1 MIFPGA
7 FRKVTKAPQKPK
19 SVKANDS
26 FWEPD
31 NDTYVD
37 QVSSPGP
44 SSKILSLPKCPNNLE
59 LPSKPPQPKELR
71 LAKDERRQSIEEFI
85 EMGLSN
91 PTSPTKVYIE
101 ALDQIPLP
109 PVELGT
115 RDSKKIVIKVD
126 DLDSLKKGKSSGKSS
141 VTVVTSNIG
150 GGEQETFLGSNDYY
164 EAYDPEEVSKS
175 GQAVITTETIPVEAI
190 CFLCGSAG

>member
-1 MIFPGA
+1 MFFTIFLGA
-7 FRKVTKAPQKPK
+7 FRKVTKGPGRPK

-37 QVSSPGP
+37 PNP
-44 SSKILSLPKCPNNLE
+44 SKILPLPKCPNVE
-59 LPSKPPQPKELR
+59 LPISKPQPKELR

-126 DLDSLKKGKSSGKSS
+126 DLDSLKGKGKSSIP
-141 VTVVTSNIG
+141 TVVAS
-150 GGEQETFLGSNDYY
+150 GGEQTFLGSTDYY

>member
-1 MIFPGA
+1 MFFTIFLGA
-7 FRKVTKAPQKPK
+7 FRKVTKGPGRPK

-37 QVSSPGP
+37 PNP
-44 SSKILSLPKCPNNLE
+44 SKILSLPKCPNVE
-59 LPSKPPQPKELR
+59 LPISKPQPKELR

-126 DLDSLKKGKSSGKSS
+126 DLDSLKGKGKVLFLLSLP
-141 VTVVTSNIG
+141 
-150 GGEQETFLGSNDYY
+150 QEESRHFWALL
-164 EAYDPEEVSKS
+164 
-175 GQAVITTETIPVEAI
+175 ITMKLMTPKKFPSLAR
-190 CFLCGSAG
+190 L

>member
-1 MIFPGA
+1 MIFSGA

-37 QVSSPGP
+37 PNP
-44 SSKILSLPKCPNNLE
+44 SKILPLPKCPNVE
-59 LPSKPPQPKELR
+59 LPISKPQPKELR

-150 GGEQETFLGSNDYY
+150 GGEQETFLGSTDYY